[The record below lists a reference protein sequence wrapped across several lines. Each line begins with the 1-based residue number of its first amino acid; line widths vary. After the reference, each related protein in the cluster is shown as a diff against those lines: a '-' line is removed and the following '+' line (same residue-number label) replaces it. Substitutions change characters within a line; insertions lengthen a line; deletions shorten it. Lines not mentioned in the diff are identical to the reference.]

1 MNQSLKQFQTWLLE
15 KRHLV
20 FSWFSSDQKET
31 PEPEETLADLP
42 PALAE
47 KLIKATQN
55 LPSNPADQEAVR
67 STLDSAFKQWRSHP
81 QTADNSLAVMSSPVA
96 SVARILTESIEDWG
110 AEHHIQVRLLQWI
123 ARPSDPENIKMRLQK
138 QLGRGLSTANP
149 QQLEVVVIPNLSWCF
164 LRCFEGLE
172 GIECLRDVLLQDRSR
187 FWVIGT
193 GQIGWE
199 YLHAVCNIKA
209 YCEEFILPDLNGE
222 QLQKWFAPIVSE
234 LDITF
239 SQPRFNHKSKEDQDP
254 QTSYFEKLA
263 SISQG
268 VSTVAVQIFLQ
279 SIHNEATENSQAEI
293 QTDGDVPKERSPSLL
308 QAQSPSLP
316 DLPDLEPE
324 DYYLLYSILL
334 HGDLTMSSLATSLG
348 EEQSVVQGRV
358 QVLRRAGV
366 IEQQNEM
373 ITVNPI
379 HYPKLNR
386 ELTSNNFIIS
396 EAD

>member
-1 MNQSLKQFQTWLLE
+1 MNQSLKQFQTWLIE

-31 PEPEETLADLP
+31 PEPEETLTELP

-67 STLDSAFKQWRSHP
+67 SILDSAFKQWRSHP
-81 QTADNSLAVMSSPVA
+81 QTADNSLAILSSPVA
-96 SVARILTESIEDWG
+96 SVAHILTESIEEWG
-110 AEHHIQVRLLQWI
+110 AEHHIRVRLLQWS
-123 ARPSDPENIKMRLQK
+123 ARPSDPESIKMRLQK

-172 GIECLRDVLLQDRSR
+172 GIEYLRDVLLQDRSR
-187 FWVIGT
+187 FWIIGA

-199 YLHAVCNIKA
+199 YLQAVCNIKA

-234 LDITF
+234 LNITF

-254 QTSYFEKLA
+254 QASYFEKLA

-268 VSTVAVQIFLQ
+268 VSTVAVPIFLR
-279 SIHNEATENSQAEI
+279 SIHTKATEERQAEI
-293 QTDGDVPKERSPSLL
+293 HKERSPSVL
-308 QAQSPSLP
+308 QAQRPSLP
-316 DLPDLEPE
+316 NLPDLEP
-324 DYYLLYSILL
+324 DDHYLLYSLLL
-334 HGDLTMSSLATSLG
+334 HGDLTISSLATSLG
-348 EEQSVVQGRV
+348 EEQSVVQSQV

-373 ITVNPI
+373 LTVNPI
-379 HYPKLNR
+379 YYPNLNR
-386 ELTSNNFIIS
+386 ELSSNNFIIS
-396 EAD
+396 EKD

>member
-20 FSWFSSDQKET
+20 FSWFYSDQQET
-31 PEPEETLADLP
+31 PEPEETLAELP
-42 PALAE
+42 PPLAE

-81 QTADNSLAVMSSPVA
+81 QTADNSLAVLSSPVA
-96 SVARILTESIEDWG
+96 SVARILSESIEDWG
-110 AEHHIQVRLLQWI
+110 AEHHIRVRLLQWI
-123 ARPSDPENIKMRLQK
+123 ARPSDPENIRMRLQK

-172 GIECLRDVLLQDRSR
+172 GIEYLRDVLLQDRSR
-187 FWVIGT
+187 FWVIGA

-234 LDITF
+234 LNITF
-239 SQPRFNHKSKEDQDP
+239 SQPRFNHKPKEDQDP
-254 QTSYFEKLA
+254 QASYFEKLA

-268 VSTVAVQIFLQ
+268 VSTVAVQIFLR
-279 SIHNEATENSQAEI
+279 SIHTEATENSQAEI
-293 QTDGDVPKERSPSLL
+293 QKERSPSLL
-308 QAQSPSLP
+308 QAQIPSLP
-316 DLPDLEPE
+316 DLPDLEP
-324 DYYLLYSILL
+324 DDHYLLYSILL
-334 HGDLTMSSLATSLG
+334 HGDLTMSSLANSLG
-348 EEQSVVQGRV
+348 EEQSVIQSRV

>member
-31 PEPEETLADLP
+31 PEPEETLTELP

-55 LPSNPADQEAVR
+55 LPSNPADQEVVR

-81 QTADNSLAVMSSPVA
+81 QTADNSLAVLSSPVA

-123 ARPSDPENIKMRLQK
+123 ARPSDPEKIKMRLQK

-172 GIECLRDVLLQDRSR
+172 GIEYLRDVLLQDRSR
-187 FWVIGT
+187 FWVIGA
-193 GQIGWE
+193 GQICWE

-222 QLQKWFAPIVSE
+222 KLQKWFAPIVSE
-234 LDITF
+234 LNITF
-239 SQPRFNHKSKEDQDP
+239 SQPRFNRKSKEDQDP
-254 QTSYFEKLA
+254 QASYFEKLA

-268 VSTVAVQIFLQ
+268 VSTVAVQVFLR

-293 QTDGDVPKERSPSLL
+293 QKERSPSLL

-316 DLPDLEPE
+316 DLPDLELD

-348 EEQSVVQGRV
+348 DERSVIQGRV
-358 QVLRRAGV
+358 QVLRRVGV
-366 IEQQNEM
+366 IEQKNEM

-379 HYPKLNR
+379 HYPKLVQ
-386 ELTSNNFIIS
+386 ELTSNNFINNI
-396 EAD
+396 ED

>member
-20 FSWFSSDQKET
+20 FSWFYSDQKET
-31 PEPEETLADLP
+31 PEPEETLAELP

-81 QTADNSLAVMSSPVA
+81 QTADNSLAVLSSPVA

-110 AEHHIQVRLLQWI
+110 AEHHIRVRLLQWI

-172 GIECLRDVLLQDRSR
+172 GIEYLRDVLLQDRSR
-187 FWVIGT
+187 FWVIGA

-199 YLHAVCNIKA
+199 YLQAVCNIKA

-234 LDITF
+234 LNITF

-254 QTSYFEKLA
+254 QASYFEKLA

-268 VSTVAVQIFLQ
+268 VSTVAVQIFLR
-279 SIHNEATENSQAEI
+279 SIHTEATEERQAEI
-293 QTDGDVPKERSPSLL
+293 QKEQSPSLL

-316 DLPDLEPE
+316 DLPDLEP
-324 DYYLLYSILL
+324 DDHYLLYSILL
-334 HGDLTMSSLATSLG
+334 HGDLTMSSLANSLG
-348 EEQSVVQGRV
+348 DERSVIQGRV

-366 IEQQNEM
+366 IEQKNEM
-373 ITVNPI
+373 LTVNPI
-379 HYPKLNR
+379 HYPKLVQ
-386 ELTSNNFIIS
+386 ELSSNNFINNI
-396 EAD
+396 ED